1 MTNHFYFHFKPFG
14 DQPDNAQR
22 THEKGLG
29 KRCSIF
35 DPVDK
40 LKRDLED
47 AIEYCSKDSVLLRMK
62 EASERIQKDAGL
74 DRVCEEILK
83 LLKK

>member
-1 MTNHFYFHFKPFG
+1 MFSFHLKL
-14 DQPDNAQR
+14 QPDNAQR
-22 THEKGLG
+22 MDDVGLG

-47 AIEYCSKDSVLLRMK
+47 AIEYCSRDSVVLRMK
-62 EASERIQKDAGL
+62 AASERIQK
-74 DRVCEEILK
+74 VCRSIMFIIYDSPFFI
-83 LLKK
+83 

>member
-1 MTNHFYFHFKPFG
+1 MFSFHFKL
-14 DQPDNAQR
+14 QPDNAQR
-22 THEKGLG
+22 MDDVGLG

-47 AIEYCSKDSVLLRMK
+47 AIEYCSRDSVVLRMK
-62 EASERIQKDAGL
+62 AASERIQKVYRSTVL
-74 DRVCEEILK
+74 S
-83 LLKK
+83 